1 MRSLHSPHL
10 CLTVQAAY
18 RCSLRLT
25 LSLVLPGPFS
35 CFPYVFL
42 TADSQRDLSVP
53 SQLASVLSVGSAPAG
68 WSAMW
73 WCRDV
78 CAGKHSHCRTTSHR
92 GLDTEFTARSANDWS
107 RWVSKLLTAAV
118 SGTTKSYQPS
128 WPVGRAAR
136 ELSRVQP
143 CPWVPA
149 AGCPC
154 AMGFISSLL
163 C

>member
-10 CLTVQAAY
+10 CLTVQG
-18 RCSLRLT
+18 CLPV
-25 LSLVLPGPFS
+25 LSETGFVLSPAWPVLL
-35 CFPYVFL
+35 FPCVFL

-78 CAGKHSHCRTTSHR
+78 CAGKHSYHRTTSHR

-154 AMGFISSLL
+154 AVGFISSLL